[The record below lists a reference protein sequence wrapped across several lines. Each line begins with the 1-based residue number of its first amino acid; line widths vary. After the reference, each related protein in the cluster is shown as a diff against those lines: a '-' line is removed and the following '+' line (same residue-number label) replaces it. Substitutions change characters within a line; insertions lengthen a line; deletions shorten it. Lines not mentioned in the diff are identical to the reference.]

1 MSDDARPSPATDSP
15 GDAARR
21 AQYLSERYGAQPRPD
36 DLEWTPAVETML
48 AHRSVRAFT
57 PTPLTERELATVIAA
72 AQSAPTSSNLHLWS
86 VIVIDDDA
94 LRARIMDLADSPNQS
109 ENFAFMRQAPTVLL
123 WVADASRNEEIMAAA
138 GADTGTLDYLDS
150 FLTVSVDA
158 AMAAQ
163 NAVVAAESMGLGT
176 CYLGS
181 MRNLEAAL
189 CDLLGLPPH
198 SYVVV
203 GLALGH
209 PAPERLGGVHPRPAQ
224 AAVVRR
230 NLDPGPALESWL
242 PAYEEAYGA
251 FRASQGLDGRSW
263 REAVLRASSRMY
275 MDGRDEMR
283 AAASKQ
289 GFGLA

>member
-1 MSDDARPSPATDSP
+1 MSDEASPSPTAEPLSD
-15 GDAARR
+15 DVRHD
-21 AQYLSERYGAQPRPD
+21 QYLSERYGAQPRPD
-36 DLEWTPAVETML
+36 DLEWTPADETML

-109 ENFAFMRQAPTVLL
+109 ENFAFMRQAPTDLL

-230 NLDPGPALESWL
+230 NLDPAPALESWL

-283 AAASKQ
+283 GAVEKQ

>member
-1 MSDDARPSPATDSP
+1 MSDEASFSPTAEPLSD
-15 GDAARR
+15 DVRHD
-21 AQYLSERYGAQPRPD
+21 QYLSERYGAQPRPD

-57 PTPLTERELATVIAA
+57 PTPLTERELTTVIAA

-230 NLDPGPALESWL
+230 NLDPAPALESWL

-283 AAASKQ
+283 GAVEKQ

>member
-1 MSDDARPSPATDSP
+1 MSDEASPSPTAEPLSD
-15 GDAARR
+15 DVRHD
-21 AQYLSERYGAQPRPD
+21 QYLSERYGAQPRPD

-230 NLDPGPALESWL
+230 NLDPAPALESWL

-283 AAASKQ
+283 GAVEKQ

>member
-1 MSDDARPSPATDSP
+1 MSDEASPSPTAEPLSD
-15 GDAARR
+15 DVRHD
-21 AQYLSERYGAQPRPD
+21 QYLSERYGAQPRPD

-57 PTPLTERELATVIAA
+57 PTPLTERELTTVIAA

-230 NLDPGPALESWL
+230 NLDPAPALESWL

>member
-1 MSDDARPSPATDSP
+1 MSDEASFSPTAEPLSD
-15 GDAARR
+15 DVRHD
-21 AQYLSERYGAQPRPD
+21 QYLSERYGAQPRPD

-57 PTPLTERELATVIAA
+57 PTPLAERELTTVIAA

-230 NLDPGPALESWL
+230 NLDPAPALESWL

-283 AAASKQ
+283 GAVEKQ

>member
-1 MSDDARPSPATDSP
+1 
-15 GDAARR
+15 
-21 AQYLSERYGAQPRPD
+21 
-36 DLEWTPAVETML
+36 
-48 AHRSVRAFT
+48 
-57 PTPLTERELATVIAA
+57 
-72 AQSAPTSSNLHLWS
+72 
-86 VIVIDDDA
+86 
-94 LRARIMDLADSPNQS
+94 
-109 ENFAFMRQAPTVLL
+109 
-123 WVADASRNEEIMAAA
+123 MAAA

-230 NLDPGPALESWL
+230 NLDPAPALESWL

-283 AAASKQ
+283 GAVEKQ

>member
-1 MSDDARPSPATDSP
+1 MSDEASFSPTAEPLSD
-15 GDAARR
+15 DVRHD
-21 AQYLSERYGAQPRPD
+21 QYLSERYGAQPRPD

-86 VIVIDDDA
+86 VIVVDDDA

-230 NLDPGPALESWL
+230 NLDPAPALESWL